1 MTTHKIRVIQYGVGP
16 IGAAIVRLMLQKP
29 EIQVIGAIDLD
40 PQKIGKDLGRMVGAE
55 RDLGV
60 IIGGEA
66 RDVLR
71 AGAHVVVHTTSSYL
85 AKVSDQLMACLQA
98 GSHVVSTCEELAYPF
113 RKHPELSQQL
123 NRAAREHRVALLG
136 TGVNPGFAMD
146 KLVLTLS
153 TACQEVRGV
162 TVRRVVDASRRRLPL
177 QKKVGAGMTVEEFQA
192 QVQAGVIKHH
202 GLPESAAMIA
212 DTLGLRVDKIEET
225 IEPVVAE
232 QTVRSEFLEVTSGRV
247 KGVRQV
253 ARGIGDAHENVRLE
267 LQMYLG
273 APDPVD
279 AIEISGLPDLKLA
292 IPGGIHGDLATA
304 AIAVNCIP
312 ALLEAKPGLLT
323 SRDIPMRFLPGV
335 EQLQTVG
342 A

>member
-16 IGAAIVRLMLQKP
+16 IGAGIVRLMLQKP
-29 EIQVIGAIDLD
+29 DIQIIGAIDLD
-40 PQKIGKDLGRMVGAE
+40 PQKVGKDLGRIVGAE

-60 IIGGEA
+60 IIGGEP

-85 AKVSDQLMACLQA
+85 TQVSDQLIACLQA
-98 GSHVVSTCEELAYPF
+98 GSNVVSTCEELAYPF

-123 NRAAREHRVALLG
+123 DRAAREHRVALLG

-153 TACQEVRGV
+153 TSCQEVRQV
-162 TVRRVVDASRRRLPL
+162 KVRRVVDASRRRLPL
-177 QKKVGAGMTVEEFQA
+177 QKKVGAGMSVEEFRA

-212 DTLGLRVDKIEET
+212 DSLGLRVDTIEES
-225 IEPVVAE
+225 IEPVVA
-232 QTVRSEFLEVTSGRV
+232 QDTVRSEFLEVAPGRV
-247 KGVRQV
+247 KGVRQL
-253 ARGIGDAHENVRLE
+253 ARGLGDGQENVRLE
-267 LQMYLG
+267 LEMYLG
-273 APDPVD
+273 APEPVD
-279 AIEISGLPDLKLA
+279 SIEISGTPDLRLA

-312 ALLEAKPGLLT
+312 AVLEAKPGLLT
-323 SRDIPMRFLPGV
+323 SRDIPMRFMPAV
-335 EQLQTVG
+335 AQTQTVG

>member
-1 MTTHKIRVIQYGVGP
+1 LATHKIRVIQYGVGP
-16 IGAAIVRLMLQKP
+16 IGAGIVRLMLQKP
-29 EIQVIGAIDLD
+29 EIEIVGAIDLD
-40 PQKIGKDLGRMVGAE
+40 PEKVGKDLGRLVGSE

-60 IIGGEA
+60 VIGGEA

-85 AKVSDQLMACLQA
+85 TQVSDQLLGCLQA

-113 RKHPELSQQL
+113 RKHPELSRQL
-123 NRAAREHRVALLG
+123 DRAAREHRVALLG

-153 TACQEVRGV
+153 TACQEVHRV
-162 TVRRVVDASRRRLPL
+162 KVRRVVDASRRRLPL
-177 QKKVGAGMTVEEFQA
+177 QKKVGAGMTTEQFDA
-192 QVQAGVIKHH
+192 QVHAGVIKHH
-202 GLPESAAMIA
+202 GLPESAGMIA
-212 DTLGLRVDKIEET
+212 DSLGLCVDSIEES
-225 IEPVVAE
+225 IEPVVAD
-232 QTVRSEFLEVTSGRV
+232 QVVRSEFLEVASGRV

-253 ARGIGDAHENVRLE
+253 ARGMGDGQENVRLE
-267 LQMYLG
+267 LEMYLG

-279 AIEISGLPDLKLA
+279 SIELNGVPDLKLA

-335 EQLQTVG
+335 AQLRGVS